1 MSSSLCIA
9 NRPTILQDQFNI
21 ILNWIKE
28 LPEEIDFLDFINKLF
43 YIMYMINNEGLWQK
57 V

>member
-9 NRPTILQDQFNI
+9 NRPTILQDQINI
-21 ILNWIKE
+21 ILIQIKE
-28 LPEEIDFLDFINKLF
+28 LLEEIDFLFQLNKEF
-43 YIMYMINNEGLWQK
+43 YITVMINNEGLHII